1 MSAVIYPLERRG
13 GACHR
18 DSMSQI
24 QSDRLSE
31 EGQWMTLKELADR
44 RAITLASVARLVR
57 RRRWRQQ
64 PGNDGQVR
72 VFVPDSPVDSR
83 QDALSVL
90 RRAVDLLQGQIPAM
104 EARAERAEERARKAE
119 ERAEALER
127 EKAAREGQ
135 GRWARLMDAWRA

>member
-1 MSAVIYPLERRG
+1 
-13 GACHR
+13 
-18 DSMSQI
+18 MSQI

-57 RRRWRQQ
+57 RRKWRQQ
-64 PGNDGQVR
+64 RGNEGQVR
-72 VFVPDSPVDSR
+72 VFVPASPADSR

-90 RRAVDLLQGQIPAM
+90 RKAVDILQDQLSSVN
-104 EARAERAEERARKAE
+104 ARAERAEERARKAE

-135 GRWARLMDAWRA
+135 GRWARLRDAWRGA